1 MSISLPTPRTTTEPE
16 PVVPDVIVPIHAADG
31 TRAHLPVLRGPG
43 VYPAQ
48 RDTWLLADVLVREL
62 HESLPGRRVLEL
74 CSGTGALSLV
84 AAGVPGTDVTA
95 VDVSRRALASA
106 WTNARR
112 LRRRVRLHRGDL
124 AAPVVGKQYDL
135 VVSNPPYVPAADA
148 SLPTR
153 GAMRAF
159 DGGLDGRTVVDRVID
174 SAPQVLAP
182 GGCLLLVH
190 SAINGVTTTLRKLAA
205 HGLEA
210 DVAARCEH
218 PFGPVFTARAELL
231 EQRGLIEPGQRTE
244 ELVVVRA
251 RRPLAASAR
260 ESA

>member
-1 MSISLPTPRTTTEPE
+1 MSISLPSPRTAAPQPVV
-16 PVVPDVIVPIHAADG
+16 PVVPDVVVPVPADG
-31 TRAHLPVLRGPG
+31 ARAHLPLLRGPG

-62 HESLPGRRVLEL
+62 LDSPLPHRHVLEL
-74 CSGTGALSLV
+74 CSGAGALSLV

-95 VDVSRRALASA
+95 VDVSRRALLSTWA
-106 WTNARR
+106 NARR
-112 LRRRVRLHRGDL
+112 LGRRVRLHRGDL

-159 DGGLDGRTVVDRVID
+159 DGGLDGRTLVDRVCD
-174 SAPQVLAP
+174 EAPRVLAP

-190 SAINGVTTTLRKLAA
+190 SAINGVDTTLERLAR
-205 HGLEA
+205 HGLDA

-218 PFGPVFTARAELL
+218 PFGPVFTARAEML
-231 EQRGLIEPGQRTE
+231 EQRGLIGPGQRTE

-251 RRPLAASAR
+251 RRAA
-260 ESA
+260 